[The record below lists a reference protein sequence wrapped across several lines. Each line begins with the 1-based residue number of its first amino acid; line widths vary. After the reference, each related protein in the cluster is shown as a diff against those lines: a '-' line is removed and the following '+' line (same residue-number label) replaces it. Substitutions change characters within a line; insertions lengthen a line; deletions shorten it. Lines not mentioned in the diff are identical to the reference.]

1 MQADITRYFYFCRIM
16 LTPEERGFVDFWREN
31 RLRRKKIFRQL
42 SLGLPLGMVLVVA
55 IFANFFSGW
64 YKRAEMV
71 RNEATQKND
80 ASLVLVLI
88 IAALLIVTFII
99 IFSVRHK
106 WDINEQRYR
115 ELMARENE

>member
-1 MQADITRYFYFCRIM
+1 M

-31 RLRRKKIFRQL
+31 RLRRKKIFRQV
-42 SLGLPLGMVLVVA
+42 SLGLPLGLLLVIA

-88 IAALLIVTFII
+88 VAALLIVAFII

-115 ELMARENE
+115 ELIAREKE

>member
-1 MQADITRYFYFCRIM
+1 M

-42 SLGLPLGMVLVVA
+42 SLGLPLGMLLVIA

-88 IAALLIVTFII
+88 VAALLIVAFII

-115 ELMARENE
+115 ELIAR

>member
-1 MQADITRYFYFCRIM
+1 M

-42 SLGLPLGMVLVVA
+42 SLGLPLGMLLVIA

-64 YKRAEMV
+64 YKRADMV

-80 ASLVLVLI
+80 ASLILVLI
-88 IAALLIVTFII
+88 VAALLIVAFVI

-115 ELMARENE
+115 ELVARENE

>member
-1 MQADITRYFYFCRIM
+1 M

-31 RLRRKKIFRQL
+31 RLRRKRIFRQL
-42 SLGLPLGMVLVVA
+42 SLGLPLGMLLVIA
-55 IFANFFSGW
+55 IVVNVFSGW

-88 IAALLIVTFII
+88 VAALLIVAFII

-115 ELMARENE
+115 ELIARENM